1 MLLHWGVAVRTCN
14 SEQRLEAAADQLR
27 LGEVSLLG
35 VREVA
40 HLECRK
46 GACRVQL
53 GMVDARLE

>member
-1 MLLHWGVAVRTCN
+1 MVVNESGQGAVVLLHWGVAVRTCN

-40 HLECRK
+40 HLEC
-46 GACRVQL
+46 
-53 GMVDARLE
+53 